1 MIIDTLPPFR
11 LDLTANVLRRL
22 STNVVDVLT
31 PDGIYARAFDDGT
44 ILEVRGGAA
53 DSLEAR
59 FVGSRRSPS
68 ALVRRMLGT
77 DRDLRP
83 FYRAVRAIPWLAALA
98 RRMRGVKPPSYPTL
112 WEAIVNAV
120 VFQQVSLAAASSIL
134 GRLIVKLSHPV
145 AHHGLTLFPFPG
157 PSAFIATPAE
167 QLRACG
173 LSASKARTLHE
184 LGAAIAGGALDE
196 QALGALPTTEV
207 VERLVSLRGIGAW
220 TASVVAL
227 RGLGRLDVFPLGDSG
242 IGRSLPALARGDS
255 TELGDV
261 LTILGEQRGML
272 YYHVLLGRLE
282 AAGALGK
289 TRRKQSQ

>member
-31 PDGIYARAFDDGT
+31 PDGIYMRAFDDGT

-53 DSLEAR
+53 RTLEAR

-134 GRLIVKLSHPV
+134 GRLIAKLSHPV
-145 AHHGLTLFPFPG
+145 AHLGLTLFPFPG
-157 PSAFIATPAE
+157 PSAFITTPAE

-173 LSASKARTLHE
+173 LSANKARTLHE
-184 LGAAIAGGALDE
+184 LGAAIVDGTLDE
-196 QALGALPTTEV
+196 RALGALPTTEV

-220 TASVVAL
+220 TASVIAL

-242 IGRSLPALARGDS
+242 IGRGLPALARGDP

-289 TRRKQSQ
+289 TRRNQG